1 MRRTKK
7 GIALL
12 ELIFSMVI
20 IAITLISV
28 PNLIKST
35 STASKEVITQE
46 SISNAASYAAMIM
59 STFWDENCTDPKYAN
74 PILYVKKQ
82 DPDLQEYISGGV
94 LVGRRVGSPITTS
107 RRFKNDLTGKRLT
120 ASTLLGTEAS
130 DGEPDDID
138 DYNGKSLKLT
148 VQEPTTITNGDY
160 KDLLIQIDTTVVY
173 INDSADSGYDK
184 QTVQFNNPFDS
195 TKIETESTNIKMITL
210 KLSSPKNDPSKQI
223 VLRAFSCNIG
233 SKKLKERLF

>member
-1 MRRTKK
+1 MRRMKR

-12 ELIFSMVI
+12 ELIFSMII

-35 STASKEVITQE
+35 SKASQEVITQE

-59 STFWDENCTDPKYAN
+59 STFWDENSTDPKYAN
-74 PILYVKKQ
+74 PILYVKKEN
-82 DPDLQEYISGGV
+82 PSLKELNVSGV
-94 LVGRRVGSPITTS
+94 LLGRRVGAPITTP
-107 RRFKNDLTGKRLT
+107 RRFKNNLAGKRLT
-120 ASTLLGTEAS
+120 ASTLLGSETD

-138 DYNGKSLKLT
+138 DYNGRSVTLANP
-148 VQEPTTITNGDY
+148 QPTSIDSGDY
-160 KDLLIQIDTTVVY
+160 KDTLVQLSTTVNY
-173 INDSADSGYDK
+173 INDSANSGYDK
-184 QTVQFNNPFDS
+184 QVVLFNNPFDP
-195 TKIETESTNIKMITL
+195 TKVETQSTNIKLITL
-210 KLSSPKNDPSKQI
+210 RLTSPNDTNKQI

>member
-1 MRRTKK
+1 MRRMKR

-12 ELIFSMVI
+12 ELIFSMII

-35 STASKEVITQE
+35 SKASQEVITQE

-59 STFWDENCTDPKYAN
+59 STFWDENSTDPKYAN
-74 PILYVKKQ
+74 PILYVKKEN
-82 DPDLQEYISGGV
+82 PSLKELNVSGV
-94 LVGRRVGSPITTS
+94 LLGRRVGAPITTP
-107 RRFKNDLTGKRLT
+107 RRFKNNLAGKRLT
-120 ASTLLGTEAS
+120 ASTLLGSETD

-138 DYNGKSLKLT
+138 DYNNRSVTLVEQNNTT
-148 VQEPTTITNGDY
+148 VQEGDY
-160 KDLLIQIDTTVVY
+160 KDLKIKLDTTVVY
-173 INDSADSGYDK
+173 INDSANGGYNL
-184 QTVQFNNPFDS
+184 QTVQFDNPFDS
-195 TKIETESTNIKMITL
+195 TKVETQPTNIKLITL
-210 KLSSPKNDPSKQI
+210 KLTSENEPNKEI